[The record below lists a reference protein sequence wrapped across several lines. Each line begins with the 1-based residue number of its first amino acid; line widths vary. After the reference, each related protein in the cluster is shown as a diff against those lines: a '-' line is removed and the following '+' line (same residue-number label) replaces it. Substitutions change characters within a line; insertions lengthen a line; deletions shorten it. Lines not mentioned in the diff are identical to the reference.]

1 MKARNVLTATY
12 EFNDDPL
19 TVTEIDGLLE
29 AVREVAEAEGGER
42 IVEADRVPDYKVY
55 WNSKTE
61 TVRIGA
67 LVMGASWEVTE
78 EELDKQTLADFD
90 EAQDD

>member
-1 MKARNVLTATY
+1 MEARNVLTATY
-12 EFNDDPL
+12 EFNDEPL
-19 TVTEIDGLLE
+19 TVTEIDGLRA
-29 AVREVAEAEGGER
+29 AVQEIAAAEEGET

-78 EELDKQTLADFD
+78 EELDKQTLGDFEAD
-90 EAQDD
+90 EA